1 VEVTLAIGIVAF
13 AFVALFAL
21 LPVGL
26 TTFRQAMDTSVT
38 AQIFQ
43 RIVSEAQETDFD
55 SLLVSAEEKG
65 KGRNNQYYVFPLRYF
80 DDQGNEVK
88 VNNPA
93 NPTAAELQR
102 VIYTAR
108 VRGADP
114 GPADPS
120 KSSGA
125 PTSYSVSLPSV
136 GGSGTARFRP
146 RDITF
151 LTIQIANNPGRKNL
165 TAMLDAN
172 NTYLWLPQI
181 ATNPNDRVPVQTYSA
196 IVARNG
202 YTPKD
207 EIKRL

>member
-26 TTFRQAMDTSVT
+26 STFRQAMDTSVT

-55 SLLVSAEEKG
+55 SLLASAELKG

-88 VNNPA
+88 VINPGS
-93 NPTAAELQR
+93 PTPAELQK
-102 VIYTAR
+102 VLYTAR

-120 KSSGA
+120 KSTGS
-125 PTSYSVSLPSV
+125 PTGYSVSLPSV
-136 GGSGTARFRP
+136 QGARFRP

-151 LTIQIANNPGRKNL
+151 LTVQIANNPGQRNL
-165 TAMLDAN
+165 SRMLDEQ
-172 NTYLWLPQI
+172 NTYLWLPHL
-181 ATNPNDRVPVQTYSA
+181 APTPADRVPILTYSA

-202 YTPKD
+202 FTPKD
-207 EIKRL
+207 EIKTL